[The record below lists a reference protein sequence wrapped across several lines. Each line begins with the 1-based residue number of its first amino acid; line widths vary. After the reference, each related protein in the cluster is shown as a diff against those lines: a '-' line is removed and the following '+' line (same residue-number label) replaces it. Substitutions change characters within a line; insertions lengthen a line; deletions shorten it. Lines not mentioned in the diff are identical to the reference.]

1 MLTMQRIREILSEC
15 GLAGS
20 SLDDAAA
27 YFYSC
32 QLELTEQ
39 DVRDIATRLV
49 KGVDHGKQES

>member
-15 GLAGS
+15 GLTAIE
-20 SLDDAAA
+20 LDDAAA

-39 DVRDIATRLV
+39 DVREIAERLV
-49 KGVDHGKQES
+49 KKGVDHAEK

>member
-20 SLDDAAA
+20 RLDDTAA

-39 DVRDIATRLV
+39 DVREIAEIIKRRE
-49 KGVDHGKQES
+49 VDHAEK